1 MPRPMTIVEKIL
13 AAHSGRADVTPGDN
27 VWVNVDMLM
36 THDVCG
42 PGTIGIFKEKF
53 GAQAKVWDPD
63 RVVIIPDHYIFTAD
77 EKCHRNVQI
86 LRDFVKEQ
94 GLKYYYDPDF
104 LNTAEGSGFP
114 NPYRDPTKTNY
125 KGVCHKALP
134 EEGHIR
140 PGEILLGTDS
150 HTCTAGAF
158 GQFATGVGNTD
169 AAFALGTGKTWLK
182 VPPTM
187 KFVFHGEIP
196 PYLTAKDL
204 ILAVIGEISVSG
216 ATYKSMYFTGEGIK
230 SLTLEDRMTLTNMAI
245 EAGGKNGVCDVDE
258 KTLAYVKARST
269 RPNWT
274 VYEEDAGAEYVFEHH
289 WDLSTMD
296 PLVAKPHSPD
306 NKDTA
311 QNCRDV
317 KLDRAYIGSCTGGKI
332 TDMIFSASIL
342 NGNKVKIPTFVVPGS
357 TEVHA
362 DMLRLGLTGEAKKA
376 GEKSIYE
383 ILQDAG
389 CQIGAAS
396 CAACLGGPKDTFGR
410 LNEPIK
416 CISTTNRNF
425 PGRMGHKEAGVYLAS
440 PLTVAASALTGFV
453 TDPREYVSEPILTGT
468 AGVI

>member
-1 MPRPMTIVEKIL
+1 MSRKMTMTEKMI
-13 AAHSGRADVTPGDN
+13 AAHAGRADVSPDDN
-27 VWVNVDMLM
+27 VWVNVDVLM

-42 PGTIGIFKEKF
+42 PGTIGIFKEEF
-53 GAQAKVWDPD
+53 GPSARVWDPD
-63 RVVIIPDHYIFTAD
+63 RVVIIPDHYIFTAED
-77 EKCHRNVQI
+77 KCHRNIQI

-104 LNTAEGSGFP
+104 LNTAQGSGFP
-114 NPYRDPTKTNY
+114 NPYRDPTQTRY

-134 EEGHIR
+134 EEGHCR

-169 AAFALGTGKTWLK
+169 AAFTLGTGKTWLK

-204 ILAVIGEISVSG
+204 ILAVIGEIGFAG
-216 ATYKSMYFTGEGIK
+216 ATYKAMYFTGEGVR

-258 KTLAYVKARST
+258 KTLDYVRARST
-269 RPNWT
+269 RPNWQ
-274 VYEEDAGAEYVFEHH
+274 VFEEDAGADYCFEHE
-289 WDLSTMD
+289 WDLSLLE

-311 QNCRDV
+311 YNCRDV
-317 KLDRAYIGSCTGGKI
+317 KIDRAYIGSCTGGKI
-332 TDMIFSASIL
+332 TDMIFAAAIL
-342 NGNKVKIPTFVVPGS
+342 NGNRVKVPTFVVPGS

-362 DMLRLGLTGEAKKA
+362 DMLRLNLKGQPKQD
-376 GEKSIYE
+376 GEKSIYQ
-383 ILQDAG
+383 ILEDAG
-389 CQIGAAS
+389 CQMGPSS
-396 CAACLGGPKDTFGR
+396 CAACLGGPRDTFGR
-410 LNEPIK
+410 LNEPIT

-440 PLTVAASALTGFV
+440 PLTVAASALRGTV
-453 TDPREYVSEPILTGT
+453 TDPREYVSEPIETGG
-468 AGVI
+468 AGVR